1 MIKFG
6 PNTRTMRYTITLTH
20 SHNRSRS
27 QSERIMNI
35 EPAFDPFHI
44 ESPICS
50 STWSCAAACSFLRWW
65 WILMGAY
72 FHEHIFS
79 WFVKMIS
86 ALTLT
91 HHYSS
96 LKLLFVPPWKKKL
109 GLNQLIAKDY
119 GSWLLRSWRCAARRV
134 FSFHLATSLRSQ
146 GLRLINTRCGQKCGA
161 AEGGEM
167 PPVFSETQHCHPV
180 SHIFDVWLTGSLLAL
195 SMYSLPGK
203 GANKIF
209 CRSAQ
214 PRDFVFHQ
222 ETPLSS

>member
-6 PNTRTMRYTITLTH
+6 PNTHTMRYTITLTH
-20 SHNRSRS
+20 SQNCSRS

-50 STWSCAAACSFLRWW
+50 STWSCATACSFLRWW

-109 GLNQLIAKDY
+109 GFKSARCKSL
-119 GSWLLRSWRCAARRV
+119 WLLTVKELEMPRV
-134 FSFHLATSLRSQ
+134 CVFRFHLATSPRSQ

-167 PPVFSETQHCHPV
+167 PPVLSETQHCHPV
-180 SHIFDVWLTGSLLAL
+180 SHILMSGSQACCSLLL
-195 SMYSLPGK
+195 CILILGK
-203 GANKIF
+203 
-209 CRSAQ
+209 
-214 PRDFVFHQ
+214 
-222 ETPLSS
+222 